1 MDLNKLP
8 PDLDEDFLDAF
19 GLDYVTGNPTFC
31 TQVPAI
37 PEIPQPNDE
46 HVNQQILP
54 SFSEVGH
61 AGLAEAVLAV
71 SEEVIPTVSKIR
83 LSFEQTRIEDR
94 NEGSTANPVVAD
106 NELNGARNEVAE
118 EEEEVWSTPQM
129 PHNGLSFAS
138 LDKVKEY
145 YNSYAKRT
153 GFSIRTNTS
162 RRSAIT
168 REMQKVQF
176 MCNKEG
182 FGKKRRVAAQLVEAI
197 TCYSDNDE
205 AEEED
210 ST

>member
-37 PEIPQPNDE
+37 PQPNDE

-61 AGLAEAVLAV
+61 AGLAEAVLVV

-83 LSFEQTRIEDR
+83 LSFEQARIEDR
-94 NEGSTANPVVAD
+94 NEGSTANSIVAD
-106 NELNGARNEVAE
+106 KELNGARNEVAE

-129 PHNGLSFAS
+129 PHNELSFAS
-138 LDKVKEY
+138 LDKAKEY
-145 YNSYAKRT
+145 YSSYAKRT
-153 GFSIRTNTS
+153 GFSIRRNTPC
-162 RRSAIT
+162 RSAIT

-176 MCNKEG
+176 VCNKEG
-182 FGKKRRVAAQLVEAI
+182 FGKKRRVDA
-197 TCYSDNDE
+197 
-205 AEEED
+205 
-210 ST
+210 